1 MIRVSF
7 RLVRALVPV
16 LFTASC
22 SFTAHAQAARP
33 ASLIRKHQAVWTN
46 DDLASIRKA
55 SDVYLDQRSA
65 TAEATGK
72 AAAVKVTPKLGDS
85 GITLPKT
92 LEETD
97 QRIAATTKGIS
108 NRELA
113 IRMVEQRLES
123 APQEQRAELQ
133 RQIDVL
139 KPKLEDTKGELKALE
154 MRRQELITEPGQVSS
169 APTKATTRP

>member
-1 MIRVSF
+1 
-7 RLVRALVPV
+7 LVRALVPV
-16 LFTASC
+16 LFVLSC
-22 SFTAHAQAARP
+22 SFTAHAQAPGSAT
-33 ASLIRKHQAVWTN
+33 LTRKHKTVWTN

-65 TAEATGK
+65 TEDATGK
-72 AAAVKVTPKLGDS
+72 AAAVKVAPKPGVS
-85 GITLPKT
+85 GATLPKT

-97 QRIAATTKGIS
+97 QRIAATTKGIG

-113 IRMVEQRLES
+113 IRMVEERLES

-139 KPKLEDTKGELKALE
+139 KPRLEDSKNELTALQL
-154 MRRQELITEPGQVSS
+154 RRQELITQPGQVSS
-169 APTKATTRP
+169 APAEATTRR